1 MRLGLVD
8 GFFDHRRLFYLFEE
22 RRFLLLLAWLP
33 VNNGGLGR
41 QFQRSLVDQHRKQDE
56 GEQAVAEERDGEGG
70 ETPYRVGPDLQAPD
84 RSLDS
89 GTLAG

>member
-33 VNNGGLGR
+33 VNNGGL
-41 QFQRSLVDQHRKQDE
+41 HRKQDE